1 MRNTLVTAIT
11 ATALVALAG
20 PAAAQDNSI
29 LKPARME
36 VGANFTVLSGELTN
50 VTGGPQFAFTFKP
63 RHAVQVSADLNMER
77 GSSWWDA
84 GTIYIVQYR
93 YTLPIRST
101 KTQVFL
107 TAGGAGYLGWH
118 HYDAY
123 SYTTGG
129 YSYVS
134 NGQTVTVPVSTYHSP
149 AQTNFEGFPP
159 VIPTGG
165 IGFQHAIN
173 NRIAVRGDVTA
184 IPGLGWW
191 LGVRASGGIVIPI
204 GQVKR

>member
-1 MRNTLVTAIT
+1 MRNSLVTAIT

-36 VGANFTVLSGELTN
+36 LGANFTVLSGGL

-77 GSSWWDA
+77 GSSSWDA

-93 YTLPIRST
+93 YTLPIRSA
-101 KTQVFL
+101 KTRVFL
-107 TAGGAGYLGWH
+107 TAGGAGYLGWS

-123 SYTTGG
+123 TYTSGG

-134 NGQTVTVPVSTYHSP
+134 NGQTVTVPVSTYNSP
-149 AQTNFEGFPP
+149 AETNFEGFPP
-159 VIPTGG
+159 LLPTGG
-165 IGFQHAIN
+165 IGFQDAIN
-173 NRIAVRGDVTA
+173 NRISVRGDVSA
-184 IPGLGWW
+184 VAGLGWW
-191 LGVRASGGIVIPI
+191 LGVRASGGVVIPI